1 MNAHAQ
7 FDETYSLGTKG
18 KLKTGTQYTMMTHFQ
33 QMDVEIAAGRV
44 RPWKT
49 SYVPM
54 WERYEWKSAA
64 KSVRA
69 AATFMKGQPLGST
82 PLLDEWKS
90 YYSDWPMGL
99 TPYTRKCYADMI
111 ISDAALAAQPTA
123 DRTKYHGLALAK
135 RKAAYRLKVQGKQSA
150 YSLGVRT
157 GVAAPAPP
165 VEPMEEE
172 EEPSL
177 GLRTNPSFGLTLAA
191 LLFVEFH
198 CLVSCPPRL
207 AIPPPPPPLPCLGS
221 WLSALALSAC
231 PPAPLLSP
239 GPLPS
244 SLSTHLMLVCSVEAR
259 RDLHSRAVRSGNAHE
274 ERASQKGA
282 HEHAHAGDA
291 GSVSCHLG

>member
-198 CLVSCPPRL
+198 CLVSCPPPL
-207 AIPPPPPPLPCLGS
+207 PLPPPPPPH
-221 WLSALALSAC
+221 
-231 PPAPLLSP
+231 PPAVTRAAK
-239 GPLPS
+239 LPS
-244 SLSTHLMLVCSVEAR
+244 SVRDAWPKRLQLFHRWR
-259 RDLHSRAVRSGNAHE
+259 RLHREPAVRISGP
-274 ERASQKGA
+274 
-282 HEHAHAGDA
+282 D
-291 GSVSCHLG
+291 C